1 MIQIEQMIVKNRADC
16 TGCYACYNVCP
27 VQAISMIEDK
37 EGFRYPQVN
46 TDSCLKCG
54 ACGHVCP
61 VLNPPQVA
69 ETGEPATYAAIND
82 KKGVRQNSSSGGI
95 FHALAERV
103 LQEGGVVFG
112 AGFDDN
118 WEVSHQPAEIEE
130 ELAALQVS
138 KYLQSRA
145 EDVYQKVRQELSA
158 GRKVLFSGTPCQCAA
173 LRSFLRRDDENLLLV
188 DFICHGVPSPAVWR
202 EYLAK
207 RTGGEEIQ
215 GISFRNK
222 NLSWERY
229 LLAIFFKNA
238 NKYLAE
244 DLNMDLYLKGF
255 LQNLYLRPSCHECH
269 FCRQNRP
276 TDITLADFWG
286 VAEELPEAYDSKG
299 TSLVFVHS
307 DKGQDVFSQVKVRKW
322 QVEFAKAVKHNPSMI
337 SPAVSSDKREPFFK
351 ELIRGHYDIMTL
363 LSDYTR
369 PPLKAR
375 VRLVLRKVPGLLP
388 LVRVFRSIWQR
399 FG

>member
-61 VLNPPQVA
+61 VLNPLQVA

-82 KKGVRQNSSSGGI
+82 KEGVRQNSSSGGI

-158 GRKVLFSGTPCQCAA
+158 GRKVLFYGTPCQCAA
-173 LRSFLRRDDENLLLV
+173 LRSVLRRDDENLLLV

-215 GISFRNK
+215 GIYFR
-222 NLSWERY
+222 
-229 LLAIFFKNA
+229 

-244 DLNMDLYLKGF
+244 DLYTDLYLKGF

-286 VAEELPEAYDSKG
+286 VAEELPEAY
-299 TSLVFVHS
+299 
-307 DKGQDVFSQVKVRKW
+307 
-322 QVEFAKAVKHNPSMI
+322 
-337 SPAVSSDKREPFFK
+337 
-351 ELIRGHYDIMTL
+351 
-363 LSDYTR
+363 
-369 PPLKAR
+369 
-375 VRLVLRKVPGLLP
+375 VPGTRIRP
-388 LVRVFRSIWQR
+388 LVWGGCLASILLRTSIIPILRSQLR
-399 FG
+399 NFGGAGIFLLAHGFGIMFTFPWVAIAVPVGAGY

>member
-16 TGCYACYNVCP
+16 TGCYACCNVCP
-27 VQAISMIEDK
+27 VQAISMVEDK
-37 EGFRYPQVN
+37 EGFRYPQV
-46 TDSCLKCG
+46 DGKRCIECG
-54 ACGHVCP
+54 ACGRVCP

-69 ETGEPATYAAIND
+69 ESGEPATYAAIND
-82 KKGVRQNSSSGGI
+82 KEGVRQNSSSGGI

-103 LQEGGVVFG
+103 LQEGGIVFG

-118 WEVSHQPAEIEE
+118 WEVAHQSAETEG
-130 ELAALQVS
+130 ELKVLQVS

-145 EDVYQKVRQELSA
+145 ENVYQRVRQELSA

-173 LRSFLRRDDENLLLV
+173 LRSFLRKDDENLLLV

-207 RTGGEEIQ
+207 RTCGEEIQ

-238 NKYLAE
+238 NKYRAE
-244 DLNMDLYLKGF
+244 DLNTDLYLQGF

-269 FCRQNRP
+269 FCRQIRP

-286 VAEELPEAYDSKG
+286 VAEELPEAYDGLG
-299 TSLVFVHS
+299 TSLVFLHS
-307 DKGQDVFSQVKVRKW
+307 ERGEFAFAGIEARKW
-322 QVEFAKAVKHNPSMI
+322 SIGFDKAVKHNPSMLN
-337 SPAVSSDKREPFFK
+337 SSVPSSKRKEFFQAYRQHNQDII
-351 ELIRGHYDIMTL
+351 ELLAKYTQPTL
-363 LSDYTR
+363 KVRFKTA
-369 PPLKAR
+369 LKR
-375 VRLVLRKVPGLLP
+375 MPGSSF
-388 LVRVFRSIWQR
+388 LVRIYRRIRQK
-399 FG
+399 GE